1 MPTAATVE
9 EAAVAALPTR
19 ALGAAS
25 HIKLA
30 AILAISTSLGACGT
44 WYESPSNAEHDPVFA
59 AQSPAGSVPLN
70 SVSRLDALAAAAST
84 APSTGVPAV
93 SRTASATP
101 STAPSTS
108 SSVGKPS
115 KTAEKNPNATPKPTL
130 VVPTVA
136 PKTIATKAPAATPTA
151 APTVTTP
158 AARAAAEDLRLQP
171 ITIELIAQLKAVEPP
186 ATQALRALL
195 SAPTVYRI
203 GAGDVLSVAVW
214 GYPELSMSTM
224 TATTTAS
231 NDSASAGG
239 VGYLVSAGGYIQF
252 PYIGQVHVVGLTET
266 EAYTKLSAALSRYIR
281 NPQITVRV
289 QNYRSQRVY
298 IDGEV
303 KVPGVYSITDL
314 PMTLPE
320 AINRAGGSLPTSD
333 LSRVQLNRRGK
344 LYTLNM
350 SALVA
355 SGINP
360 SSVMLAAGDMLRLP
374 SRDDSKIYVLGEVQ
388 KPAAIPMQNGRMSLN
403 QALGEAAGISPVS
416 GNARQV
422 YIVRT
427 RDENQGSPAVYH
439 MDIKAPASLIL
450 AEQFAL
456 QPGDVVYVDAS
467 ALASWNR
474 VISLILPSAGLL
486 RTGQQFDNDR
496 R

>member
-1 MPTAATVE
+1 MSPSTTTATSPTAA
-9 EAAVAALPTR
+9 R
-19 ALGAAS
+19 R
-25 HIKLA
+25 LA
-30 AILAISTSLGACGT
+30 NPLQLACVLAISAHLAACST
-44 WYESPSNAEHDPVFA
+44 WIESPDQARHDPIFS
-59 AQSPAGSVPLN
+59 AQIAVGTVPL
-70 SVSRLDALAAAAST
+70 S
-84 APSTGVPAV
+84 AV
-93 SRTASATP
+93 SRRDTLTRTPAPVALKPSSIQQPSAPTTVVNTNTSKTKNQQIHKKP
-101 STAPSTS
+101 TILVPTIAPSPIVPLAEQPTS
-108 SSVGKPS
+108 
-115 KTAEKNPNATPKPTL
+115 
-130 VVPTVA
+130 
-136 PKTIATKAPAATPTA
+136 
-151 APTVTTP
+151 
-158 AARAAAEDLRLQP
+158 AARAPADNWQLQTIDFDL
-171 ITIELIAQLKAVEPP
+171 ITQLKASEP
-186 ATQALRALL
+186 QAAQAVRKLIAEA
-195 SAPTVYRI
+195 SPYRI

-252 PYIGQVHVVGLTET
+252 PYVGQIYVTGLTET

-281 NPQITVRV
+281 NPQLTVRV

-320 AINRAGGSLPTSD
+320 ALNRAGGSLPTSD
-333 LSRVQLNRRGK
+333 LSRIQLNRRGK
-344 LYTLNM
+344 IYAVNM
-350 SALVA
+350 SSLVA

-360 SSVMLAAGDMLRLP
+360 SSIMLAAGDMLRVP
-374 SRDDSKIYVLGEVQ
+374 SREDSKIYVIGEVQ
-388 KPAAIPMQNGRMSLN
+388 KPSAIAIQNGRMSLN

-416 GNARQV
+416 GNSRQV
-422 YIVRT
+422 YVVRT
-427 RDENQGSPAVYH
+427 RNENQGQPAIYH

-486 RTGQQFDNDR
+486 RTGQQINNDR
-496 R
+496 